1 MKARYITPKTS
12 EVSIACSNILV
23 ASEDNFICSDGCKH
37 WHFCQDRRI
46 GKDCPDKEYQNME
59 ANELMIGDWVLL
71 ADGPARVISIAQDG
85 IYFEDKFGKGACPFD
100 KIRPI
105 PLTVEILEKN
115 GFEKISLKSGRVV
128 YSLADDYYDLEAEE
142 ITDSIWRI
150 EYFNVEASFP
160 SCRDLVGFV
169 HEIQH
174 FLNSHIIEKEIEL

>member
-1 MKARYITPKTS
+1 MEK
-12 EVSIACSNILV
+12 
-23 ASEDNFICSDGCKH
+23 
-37 WHFCQDRRI
+37 
-46 GKDCPDKEYQNME
+46 KDF
-59 ANELMIGDWVLL
+59 MIGDWVLL
-71 ADGPARVISIAQDG
+71 TDGPARVISIAQDG
-85 IYFEDKFGKGACPFD
+85 IYFEDKFGEGICSFD
-100 KIRPI
+100 KIQPI
-105 PLTVEILEKN
+105 PLTAEILEKN